1 MKSNHSKTCV
11 AANII
16 SAEADSRQVAHSAAL
31 TYTSDSAPGIRRIRA
46 GRGFL
51 YRDAS
56 GKVVRSAA
64 NLARIQSLVIPPAWT
79 DLWICVSAN
88 GHLQATGRDVRGRK
102 QYKYHVRWRKARDET
117 KFDRLASFGAALPR
131 MRRRI
136 NRDLRL
142 PGISRSKVLAVVIRL
157 LETTLIRV
165 GNEEYARSNGSYG
178 LTTFRNRHVHVL
190 GSKMQFRFRGK
201 SGKDHIVDLTN
212 RRLARL
218 VKRCQDLPGHDLFEY
233 LDESGTAHNLNS
245 AEVNDYLREISGSDF
260 TAKDFRTWAGTLL
273 ATQFIS
279 SEKKPR
285 PAKLVRIVKQVAE
298 RLGNTPAVCRKSY
311 IHPMILEGAANGS
324 LMRSLH
330 RANTSVPRKAPRGL
344 RDDEVTLLQL
354 LKSVDLPSSK
364 GP

>member
-1 MKSNHSKTCV
+1 MKSNHRHISMAST
-11 AANII
+11 II
-16 SAEADSRQVAHSAAL
+16 DAEADARQAAHSAAL
-31 TYTSDSAPGIRRIRA
+31 TYTSDSKPGIRRKRA
-46 GRGFL
+46 GRGFV

-56 GKVVRSAA
+56 GKIVRSAA
-64 NLARIQSLVIPPAWT
+64 DLARIRMLVIPPAWV
-79 DLWICVSAN
+79 DVWICPSAN

-102 QYKYHVRWRKARDET
+102 QYKYHARWRITRAET
-117 KFDRLASFGAALPR
+117 NFDRLASFGAILPR
-131 MRRRI
+131 IRRRI

-142 PGISRSKVLAVVIRL
+142 PGITKSKVLATVVRL

-178 LTTFRNRHVHVL
+178 LTTFKNRHVHVQ

-201 SGKDHIVDLTN
+201 SGKDHVVDVTN

-233 LDESGTAHNLNS
+233 LDESGTAHDINS
-245 AEVNDYLREISGSDF
+245 AEVNEYLRDISGNDF

-279 SEKKPR
+279 TEKKPR
-285 PAKLVRIVKQVAE
+285 PANLVRIVKQVAE

-311 IHPMILEGAANGS
+311 IHPMILKDAANGT
-324 LMRSLH
+324 LTRRMH
-330 RANTSVPRKAPRGL
+330 RANLTVSRKLARGL
-344 RDDEVTLLQL
+344 RDDEVSLLQVL
-354 LKSVDLPSSK
+354 NFAET
-364 GP
+364 

>member
-1 MKSNHSKTCV
+1 MDRCLDMPLSH
-11 AANII
+11 
-16 SAEADSRQVAHSAAL
+16 
-31 TYTSDSAPGIRRIRA
+31 
-46 GRGFL
+46 
-51 YRDAS
+51 
-56 GKVVRSAA
+56 
-64 NLARIQSLVIPPAWT
+64 W
-79 DLWICVSAN
+79 
-88 GHLQATGRDVRGRK
+88 HLQVTGRDIRGRK
-102 QYKYHVRWRKARDET
+102 QYKYHARWRTARDET
-117 KFDRLASFGAALPR
+117 KFDQLASFGASLPQI
-131 MRRRI
+131 RRKI

-142 PGISRSKVLAVVIRL
+142 PGISRSKVLAVVVRL

-178 LTTFRNRHVHVL
+178 LTTFRNRHVRVL

-201 SGKDHIVDLTN
+201 SGKDHIIDLTN

-245 AEVNDYLREISGSDF
+245 AEVNDYLREISGNDF

-285 PAKLVRIVKQVAE
+285 PAKLVRIVEQVAE

-324 LMRSLH
+324 LVRRLH

-344 RDDEVTLLQL
+344 RDDEVSLLQL
-354 LKSVDLPSSK
+354 LNSAELSPSK
-364 GP
+364 

>member
-1 MKSNHSKTCV
+1 MAS
-11 AANII
+11 NII
-16 SAEADSRQVAHSAAL
+16 TAEADSRQAAHSAAL
-31 TYTSDSAPGIRRIRA
+31 TYTSDATPGIRRIRK

-51 YRDAS
+51 YRDAA
-56 GKVVRSAA
+56 GKMVRSTA
-64 NLARIQSLVIPPAWT
+64 NLERIRLLVIPPAWT
-79 DLWICVSAN
+79 DVWICVSAN

-117 KFDRLASFGAALPR
+117 KFDRLASFGASLPR
-131 MRRRI
+131 IRRRI

-142 PGISRSKVLAVVIRL
+142 PGISRSKVLAVVVRL

-178 LTTFRNRHVHVL
+178 LTTFMNRHVRVQ
-190 GSKMQFRFRGK
+190 GSNMRFRFRGK
-201 SGKDHIVDLTN
+201 SGKNHIVDLTN

-245 AEVNDYLREISGSDF
+245 AEVNDYLREISGNDF

-285 PAKLVRIVKQVAE
+285 PAKLVSIVKQVAE

-324 LMRSLH
+324 LMRRMH
-330 RANTSVPRKAPRGL
+330 RANISVCRRVPRGL
-344 RDDEVTLLQL
+344 RDDEVTLLHL
-354 LKSVDLPSSK
+354 LNSADSPL
-364 GP
+364 